1 MFGGFFINS
10 TKKSRRARALRDE
23 RYVNSIVNDGGGSC
37 CAMVAGETH
46 TLPEACGCYFTAI
59 FMFSLP
65 ILATTTEPDCAAK
78 DVVPL
83 MAVTAPRDLPSMP

>member
-1 MFGGFFINS
+1 MLEIFPKSCRILQDSWSQFWKFGRFF
-10 TKKSRRARALRDE
+10 
-23 RYVNSIVNDGGGSC
+23 GSN
-37 CAMVAGETH
+37 MVAAGETP

-65 ILATTTEPDCAAK
+65 ILATTIEPDCAAK

-83 MAVTAPRDLPSMP
+83 MAVAEPRALPSMP